1 MSEQLM
7 TESIPRTSP
16 GRTYVYKVV
25 LIGDGAVGKTSL
37 RRKYMGEGFQ
47 VEYLNTVGADFAYYS
62 EKIGNN
68 IYKWSI
74 WDLAGQPKF
83 ENVRPMFY
91 QGALGAL
98 VCFDSTRVQTFRN
111 LDKWVDE
118 LVRNT
123 YSEGTPIVVVAT
135 KMDIYDSNA
144 EGHVN
149 FDEVE
154 EYVKKLQERFKNRFD
169 VGMIKTSALK
179 GTNIKE
185 AFNMLREAIIKWHE
199 NN

>member
-1 MSEQLM
+1 M
-7 TESIPRTSP
+7 TEGIPRTSP
-16 GRTYVYKVV
+16 GRTFVYKVV

-62 EKIGNN
+62 EKVGND

-98 VCFDSTRVQTFRN
+98 VCFDSTRVETFKN

-135 KMDIYDSNA
+135 KMDIYDPNA
-144 EGHVN
+144 EGHVD
-149 FDEVE
+149 FTEVE
-154 EYVKKLQERFKNRFD
+154 KYVEKLRDRFKNRFE
-169 VGMIKTSALK
+169 VNMIKTSALK
-179 GTNIKE
+179 GTNIRE

>member
-1 MSEQLM
+1 MSEEVPQ
-7 TESIPRTSP
+7 SGIKRTFIH
-16 GRTYVYKVV
+16 KVV
-25 LIGDGAVGKTSL
+25 LLGDGRVGKTSL

-47 VEYLNTVGADFAYYS
+47 VEYLNTIGADFAYFQ
-62 EKIGNN
+62 ERVGDDN
-68 IYKWSI
+68 YKWSI

-91 QGALGAL
+91 AGTLGTL
-98 VCFDSTRVQTFRN
+98 LCFDTTRVETLNN

-135 KMDIYDSNA
+135 KIDIYEEGK
-144 EGHVN
+144 EGHVK

-154 EYVKKLQERFKNRFD
+154 AYVNKLRTRFEGRFD
-169 VGMIKTSALK
+169 IKMIKTSAK
-179 GTNIKE
+179 EGINIKK
-185 AFNMLREAIIKWHE
+185 AFDMLRESIIEWRSKE
-199 NN
+199 D